1 MNSLDL
7 NVIDALTRWHAAGHR
22 GALVTL
28 VRTWGS
34 APRAPGSW
42 LAVRDDG
49 LLAGS
54 VSGGCVEEDLVAR
67 IQDGR
72 MAGNAPVVLRYGGT
86 ADEAQRYGLPC
97 GGILEVV
104 VEPAPDIALLAALA
118 ARVTAGE
125 LVCRRVVPGN
135 GDVAP
140 VVTLHAATRG
150 QSLCWDGTVLASVHG
165 PKRRLLIIGAGPI
178 SHYLALTAPTLDFAV
193 YVCDP
198 RAEYAREWQVPGS
211 QWIDAMPDDAVTALA
226 LDPHSA
232 VVALTHDPKL
242 DDMALLEALK
252 SPAFYVGAV
261 GSRAN
266 NARRRQRL
274 AEHFDL
280 SADELARLRGPVGLP
295 IGSRTPPE
303 IAIAILADLV
313 AESHGVHPDA
323 PAAADAPSTPCL
335 ATES

>member
-1 MNSLDL
+1 MSGQDAD
-7 NVIDALTRWHAAGHR
+7 VIAALTRWQAAGHG

-28 VRTWGS
+28 ARTWGS

-54 VSGGCVEEDLVAR
+54 VSGGCVEDDLVTRMREGR
-67 IQDGR
+67 I
-72 MAGNAPVVLRYGGT
+72 AGSQPQVLHYGGT
-86 ADEAQRYGLPC
+86 PDDARRFGLPC

-104 VEPAPDIALLAALA
+104 VEPAPDLAQLA
-118 ARVTAGE
+118 TLGARVAAGQ
-125 LVCRRVVPGN
+125 LVARHVDLTTGS
-135 GDVAP
+135 
-140 VVTLHAATRG
+140 VTLDDAVRG
-150 QSLCWDGTVLASVHG
+150 DALSWNGEVLRSIHG
-165 PKRRLLIIGAGPI
+165 PQRRLLIIGAGPI
-178 SHYLALTAPTLDFAV
+178 SHYLALTAPTLDYAV

-198 RAEYAREWQVPGS
+198 RDEYAAEWNVPGS
-211 QWIDAMPDDAVTALA
+211 HWIDGMPDDAVTALA

-266 NARRRQRL
+266 NARRRERL
-274 AEHFDL
+274 AQHFDL

-295 IGSRTPPE
+295 IGSHTPPE

-313 AESHGVHPDA
+313 AVSHGVRVDL
-323 PAAADAPSTPCL
+323 PASSDAPSTPCL
-335 ATES
+335 TPET